1 MALSIGSMS
10 LQACYCKVFLQIAI
24 FQSSHK
30 NFLHSNFCRVRY
42 LGWAYILCIPFQSS
56 RDVSQPPLSCM
67 FTMPI
72 YLWTVTSL
80 YLISYCIAGKFQGFQ
95 FLRILRLSKNFI
107 LDFLLGPRS
116 EKWYTACYHY
126 SSCPIVNT
134 CIASNECY
142 ALKE

>member
-10 LQACYCKVFLQIAI
+10 LQVCYCKVFLQIAI

-30 NFLHSNFCRVRY
+30 NFPT
-42 LGWAYILCIPFQSS
+42 LGS
-56 RDVSQPPLSCM
+56 
-67 FTMPI
+67 
-72 YLWTVTSL
+72 
-80 YLISYCIAGKFQGFQ
+80 
-95 FLRILRLSKNFI
+95 
-107 LDFLLGPRS
+107 RS

-142 ALKE
+142 ALKEWCSHARLTATDYKLYKTGVCAV